1 VSAAERLRS
10 APAYAP
16 IRDYAAIGDGR
27 TVALIERGGTV
38 DWLCWPDLDSP
49 SVFAAILDSERGGRF
64 ALRPSTSF
72 ECERRYRDGSNLLE
86 TTFTTAAGRARVV
99 DALTLAGTG
108 LEPGRELVRRIEGV
122 SGEVELELV
131 LQPRF
136 DYGRRQPRLR
146 VRGGRGYV
154 FDRGSAL
161 ALLVW
166 PDAGLAV
173 REGAIVGRLRVAAGE
188 RAEVVLA
195 GAHGEPLVFPSR
207 EEAVRRLELTDEY
220 WRGWAETRTYDGRWR
235 DAVLRS
241 ALALKLLVHAPTGAV
256 AAAPTTSLP
265 EQLGGERNWDYR
277 FSWVRDSALT
287 IDAFLTV
294 GCAAEARSF
303 FWWLLHASQISR
315 PRLHVLYR
323 LNGGI
328 RAREEALPLAGY
340 RGSTPVRIGNGALEQ
355 LQLDLYGNLLQAA
368 WLFAQHGNR
377 LDAETGKRLADTADY
392 VCAIWRQEDA
402 GIWEVRSEPLQFTQ
416 SKMMCWLALERALG
430 LAERGDIPDRNARR
444 WRDELER
451 IGEFVEDR
459 CWSAARLSY
468 SRFAGTDELDASVL
482 LALIFGYGAGSDRVA
497 STVEAIRR
505 ELAAG
510 PFVRRYSGDD
520 GLAGREGAFLACSFW
535 LVEALAL
542 IGRRAEAAT
551 MLDELVA
558 LANDVGL
565 YAEEIDPDSGEFL
578 GNFPQGLSHI
588 GLIRAAAALDEEPTP

>member
-1 VSAAERLRS
+1 VSAAERLRPAS
-10 APAYAP
+10 AYSP

-27 TVALIERGGTV
+27 TVALVERGGTV
-38 DWLCWPDLDSP
+38 DWLCLPDLDSP

-64 ALRPSTSF
+64 ALRPAAAF
-72 ECERRYRDGSNLLE
+72 ESERRYRDDSNLLE

-108 LEPGRELVRRIEGV
+108 LEPGRELVRRVEGI
-122 SGEVELELV
+122 SGKVEFELV

-146 VRGGRGYV
+146 IRHGRGYV

-161 ALLVW
+161 ALIVW
-166 PDAGLAV
+166 PDAELAV

-207 EEAVRRLELTDEY
+207 EETGRRLERTDEY
-220 WRGWAETRTYDGRWR
+220 WRDWAETRTYNGRWR

-241 ALALKLLVHAPTGAV
+241 ALALRLLVHAPTGAV

-265 EQLGGERNWDYR
+265 EQIGGERNWDYR

-287 IDAFLTV
+287 IDAFLMV

-323 LNGGI
+323 LNGGT
-328 RAREEALPLAGY
+328 RAREQTLPLSGY

-355 LQLDLYGNLLQAA
+355 LQLDLYGNLLQSA
-368 WLFAQHGNR
+368 WLFAQHGHR
-377 LDAETGKRLADTADY
+377 LDAETRKRLADTAEY
-392 VCAIWRQEDA
+392 VCTIWRQEDA
-402 GIWEVRSEPLQFTQ
+402 GIWEVRSEPLHFTQ

-444 WRDELER
+444 WRNELAR
-451 IGEFVEDR
+451 IAEFVEDR
-459 CWSAARLSY
+459 CWSAARQSY
-468 SRFAGTDELDASVL
+468 SRFAGSDELDASVL
-482 LALIFGYGAGSDRVA
+482 LALIFGYGADPDRVA

-505 ELAAG
+505 QLAAG

-520 GLAGREGAFLACSFW
+520 GLGGREGAFLACSFW
-535 LVEALAL
+535 LVEALAR
-542 IGRRAEAAT
+542 IGRRDEAVL
-551 MLDELVA
+551 MLDELVG

-565 YAEEIDPDSGEFL
+565 YPEEIDPDSGEFL

-588 GLIRAAAALDEEPTP
+588 GLIRAASALAEEPRA

>member
-1 VSAAERLRS
+1 VSAAKRLRS

-27 TVALIERGGTV
+27 TVALIERGGTI

-49 SVFAAILDSERGGRF
+49 SVFAAILDGERGGRF
-64 ALRPSTSF
+64 AFRPSTSF

-108 LEPGRELVRRIEGV
+108 LEPGRELVRRIEGI
-122 SGEVELELV
+122 SGEVEFELV

-136 DYGRRQPRLR
+136 DYGQRQPRLR
-146 VRGGRGYV
+146 VRDGWGHV

-166 PDAGLAV
+166 PDAELAV
-173 REGAIVGRLRVAAGE
+173 QGGAIVGRLRVAASE

-195 GAHGEPLVFPSR
+195 GTHGEPLVFPSR
-207 EEAVRRLELTDEY
+207 EEAGRRLELTDEY
-220 WRGWAETRTYDGRWR
+220 WRGWAETRSYDGRWR

-265 EQLGGERNWDYR
+265 EQIGGERNWDYR

-323 LNGGI
+323 LNGGT
-328 RAREEALPLAGY
+328 RAREQALPLAGY

-392 VCAIWRQEDA
+392 VCTIWRQEDA
-402 GIWEVRSEPLQFTQ
+402 GIWEVRSEPLHFTQ

-430 LAERGDIPDRNARR
+430 LAERGDIADRNARR
-444 WRDELER
+444 WRDELAR

-459 CWSAARLSY
+459 CWSAARRSY
-468 SRFAGTDELDASVL
+468 SRFPGTDELDASVL
-482 LALIFGYGAGSDRVA
+482 LALIFGYGADSDRVA

-535 LVEALAL
+535 LVEALAM
-542 IGRRAEAAT
+542 IGRREEAAT

-565 YAEEIDPDSGEFL
+565 YAEEIDPASGEFL

-588 GLIRAAAALDEEPTP
+588 GLIRAAAALMAEPRS